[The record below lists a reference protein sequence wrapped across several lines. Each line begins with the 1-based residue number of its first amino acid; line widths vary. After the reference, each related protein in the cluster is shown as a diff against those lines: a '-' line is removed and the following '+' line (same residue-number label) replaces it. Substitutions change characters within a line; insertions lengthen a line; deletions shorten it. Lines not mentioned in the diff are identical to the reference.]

1 MFVKHILTIFNKNA
15 KIFERSAIEI
25 EKKLKMSMIIS
36 FTLDQLFTKKE
47 TDFFQR
53 FIISNV
59 DMTDKK
65 ENV

>member
-1 MFVKHILTIFNKNA
+1 MFVKHILTIFNKNK

>member
-1 MFVKHILTIFNKNA
+1 
-15 KIFERSAIEI
+15 
-25 EKKLKMSMIIS
+25 MIIS